1 MIANKGSYLNPNIEK
16 RREIGA
22 IIRETKFIS
31 LSHPLRGKRKGGRGG
46 GGIRDLKRGQ
56 AT

>member
-46 GGIRDLKRGQ
+46 GVIRDLKRGQ